1 MNPVMNRLH
10 RAHSN
15 MRIGVIG
22 VGRMGKPITSH
33 ISRAGFKVCYY
44 DPNPNAAATGGRL
57 RSCKEVSLRTDIVLI
72 LVGTDQQVKSC
83 FVGPDGLL
91 GCPAEGKVFVIVS
104 TIYPKTLQGVRG
116 LAERKG
122 AKVLDAPVVWG
133 EKGAARGTLVTYVGG
148 DRRSFLRCKRAL
160 SAYSKKV
167 FYLGPSGSGLV
178 AKTANNHLMW
188 TCRFANF
195 EVLELA
201 SRYYS
206 GEMNTLLRAL
216 LAGTGSNVCLERLSS
231 PGGEI
236 PWAEKDIGIIIKMA
250 RDKRLSPLFA
260 SAAQLALRQR
270 HYHDFNRQ
278 GIRRFVRKP

>member
-1 MNPVMNRLH
+1 
-10 RAHSN
+10 

-22 VGRMGKPITSH
+22 VGRMGKPIASH
-33 ISRAGFKVCYY
+33 VSRAGFRVCYY
-44 DPNPNAAATGGRL
+44 DPRPNAAATGERL
-57 RSCKEVSLRTDIVLI
+57 GSCKEVSLKADIVLI
-72 LVGTDQQVKSC
+72 LVGTDRQVKSC
-83 FVGPDGLL
+83 FAGPDGLL
-91 GCPAEGKVFVIVS
+91 ACPTKRKVFVIVS
-104 TIYPKTLQGVRG
+104 TIHPGTLQSVRD

-133 EKGAARGTLVTYVGG
+133 EKGAVQGTLVTYVGG
-148 DRRSFLRCKRAL
+148 DRRSFLRGKRVL

-206 GEMNTLLRAL
+206 GDMNALLRAL

-236 PWAEKDIGIIIKMA
+236 PWAQKDVRIVIKMA

-260 SAAQLALRQR
+260 RAVQLALRQR
-270 HYHDFNRQ
+270 DYHEFNRQ
-278 GIRRFVRKP
+278 GIRWLVKKAVKDSL

>member
-1 MNPVMNRLH
+1 
-10 RAHSN
+10 

-22 VGRMGKPITSH
+22 VGRMGKPIASH

-44 DPNPNAAATGGRL
+44 DPNPNARATGERL
-57 RSCKEVSLRTDIVLI
+57 DSCKEVGLRTDIVLI
-72 LVGTDQQVKSC
+72 LVGTDQQVKNC
-83 FVGPDGLL
+83 FTGPNGLL
-91 GCPAEGKVFVIVS
+91 GCPAERKVFVIVS
-104 TIYPKTLQGVRG
+104 TIHPKTLQKVRG

-133 EKGAARGTLVTYVGG
+133 EKGAVQGTLVTYVGG

-206 GEMNTLLRAL
+206 GDMNTLLGAL
-216 LAGTGSNVCLERLSS
+216 LAGTGSNVCLERLAS

-236 PWAEKDIGIIIKMA
+236 PWAQKDIRIVIKMA
-250 RDKRLSPLFA
+250 RDKRLAPLFA
-260 SAAQLALRQR
+260 GAVRLALRQR
-270 HYHDFNRQ
+270 DYHEFNRQ
-278 GIRRFVRKP
+278 GIRWLITKS